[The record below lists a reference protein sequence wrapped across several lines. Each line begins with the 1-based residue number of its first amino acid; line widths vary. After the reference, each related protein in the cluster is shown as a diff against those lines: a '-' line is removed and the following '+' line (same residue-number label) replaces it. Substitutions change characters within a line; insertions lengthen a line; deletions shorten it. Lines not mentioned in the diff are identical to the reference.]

1 MVSINPRPSSVACVL
16 RLALLVIDQL
26 QTAQVAAFRALS
38 TGTYMIFNALRV
50 ALQALPMLAQLVRS
64 AILSVQHAGILLR
77 RALLAIVL
85 ASSSS
90 FSVRDASISALR
102 GQTLTIANFYA
113 SDV

>member
-1 MVSINPRPSSVACVL
+1 MVSTNHRLSSAACVL

-26 QTAQVAAFRALS
+26 QTAPVAAFRALS
-38 TGTYMIFNALRV
+38 IGIYMIFNALRAV
-50 ALQALPMLAQLVRS
+50 LQASLMLVQLVRS
-64 AILSVQHAGILLR
+64 AILSVQHAGIPLQ

-90 FSVRDASISALR
+90 FLVRDASTSALR
-102 GQTLTIANFYA
+102 ELTLTIANFYA